1 MTQAD
6 YEGSGPI
13 AAEPADDIVEYDT
26 GILYG
31 LLDKPPV
38 GEAAF
43 VAMQH
48 VLASFVG
55 IITPPLLIC
64 SALGVDPANTSFIIS
79 MSLFASGL
87 CTFIQCKRIGPVGS
101 GLLSL
106 QGTSFAF
113 LGPII
118 GVGTAAVN
126 GGATPEQALALIFGV
141 CFFGSS
147 VEIILSRFLH
157 LAQEI
162 ITPLV
167 AGTVVMIIGL
177 SLIKTGIFSLA
188 GGGPAKR
195 ISGIFAQPENAGLS
209 QATVDGVT
217 FRAADAFGSTQNLA
231 LGFLVLAIVT
241 LLTLSNN
248 RILRMGAIAI
258 GLIIGYVI
266 AFFLGLVN
274 FSNLSQLPIV
284 RFPIPMRFGFD
295 FNFAAF
301 APFLILYL
309 ITAVETIGDLTATSA
324 VSGEPVKGPIYFR
337 RIKGGVLGDGVNSAI
352 AALLNT
358 FPNTTFSQNNG
369 VIQMTGVASR
379 YVGFYVAG
387 IFAILGLVPIVG
399 GVFQAIPQP
408 VLGGATLIMFG
419 SIAVAGL
426 NIVASTGLD
435 RRSIIL
441 VAISLALGLG
451 VVYHPEI
458 FDGKPALIKNIFSSG
473 ISTGGLTAIVLN
485 TVLPGRPKV
494 PSFRESLAEAEAEA

>member
-1 MTQAD
+1 MTQEK
-6 YEGSGPI
+6 YEGSNQVATAP
-13 AAEPADDIVEYDT
+13 PADIVEYDA
-26 GILYG
+26 GLLYG
-31 LLDKPPV
+31 LTDRPPF

-43 VAMQH
+43 VALQH

-64 SALGVDPANTSFIIS
+64 SAIGASALDTSFIIS
-79 MSLFASGL
+79 MSLFASGIS
-87 CTFIQCKRIGPVGS
+87 TFIQCKKIGPVGS

-113 LGPII
+113 VGPII
-118 GVGTAAVN
+118 GVGLSAVD

-141 CFFGSS
+141 CFFGSAI
-147 VEIILSRFLH
+147 EIMLSRFLH

-162 ITPLV
+162 ITPVV

-188 GGGPAKR
+188 GGAAAKA
-195 ISGIFAQPENAGLS
+195 SE
-209 QATVDGVT
+209 T
-217 FRAADAFGSTQNLA
+217 FGSTQNLA
-231 LGFLVLAIVT
+231 LGGFVLAVVA
-241 LLTLSNN
+241 LLTLSQN

-258 GLIIGYVI
+258 GLIIGYVVS
-266 AFFLGLVN
+266 FFLGLVN
-274 FSNLSQLPIV
+274 FSNLSQLPFF
-284 RFPIPMRFGFD
+284 RFPMPMRYGFGFTL
-295 FNFAAF
+295 AAF
-301 APFLILYL
+301 APFVILYL

-324 VSGEPVKGPIYFR
+324 VSGEPVRGPIYFR

-352 AALLNT
+352 AAVFNT

-379 YVGFYVAG
+379 YVGFFVAG
-387 IFAILGLVPIVG
+387 IFVLLGLVPIIG

-458 FDGKPALIKNIFSSG
+458 FDDKPVLIKNVFSSG

-485 TVLPGRPKV
+485 IILPGRPKV
-494 PSFRESLAEAEAEA
+494 PSFKESMAEAEA

>member
-1 MTQAD
+1 MSQAE
-6 YEGSGPI
+6 YEGSVT
-13 AAEPADDIVEYDT
+13 AELDDDRVEYNT
-26 GILYG
+26 GLLYG
-31 LLDKPPV
+31 LADRPPV
-38 GEAAF
+38 AEAAF
-43 VAMQH
+43 VAIQH

-64 SALGVDPANTSFIIS
+64 SALGVTPIDTSFIIS
-79 MSLFASGL
+79 MSLFASGV

-118 GVGTAAVN
+118 GIGLSAIN

-167 AGTVVMIIGL
+167 SGTVVMIIGL
-177 SLIKTGIFSLA
+177 SLIRTGIFSLA
-188 GGGPAKR
+188 GGAIAK
-195 ISGIFAQPENAGLS
+195 QNE
-209 QATVDGVT
+209 T
-217 FRAADAFGSTQNLA
+217 FGSTQNLL
-231 LGFLVLAIVT
+231 LGGMVLAIVT
-241 LLTLSNN
+241 LLTLSQN

-258 GLIIGYVI
+258 GLIIGYVV
-266 AFFLGLVN
+266 AVFLGLVN

-284 RFPIPMRFGFD
+284 RFPMPMRFGFG
-295 FNFAAF
+295 FTLAAF
-301 APFLILYL
+301 LPMIILYL

-337 RIKGGVLGDGVNSAI
+337 RIKGGVLGDGVNSAL
-352 AALLNT
+352 AAVLNT

-399 GVFQAIPQP
+399 GVFQAIPQS
-408 VLGGATLIMFG
+408 VLGGATLVMFG

-458 FDGKPALIKNIFSSG
+458 FDDKPVLIKNIFSSG
-473 ISTGGLTAIVLN
+473 ISTGGLTAIMLN
-485 TVLPGRPKV
+485 ILLPGRPKV
-494 PSFRESLAEAEAEA
+494 PSYKEAIAEADA